1 MILRA
6 ALLLVLTGLL
16 AGCVSSG
23 TVDPLKT
30 DEGRQQARDAYIQL
44 GIGYLQQG
52 AAARAKTPL
61 RKALEIDPR
70 SADAHAA
77 LALVF
82 QTEMENDLADK
93 HYREALS
100 SRKDARILNNYGSF
114 LFEQKRYPEAMERF
128 SQAAEDNM
136 YPERAR
142 VFQNLGMTAL
152 QLGKREEAE
161 SYFSRSLRLD
171 GRQPRA
177 LLELAMMAYEDKQ
190 YVPAK
195 RYYDSFSQMSD
206 QTARSLLLGIRL
218 ANIHQD
224 RDTAAS
230 LALQLRRLYPG
241 TDEYKQYLRSN
252 DDRAAPRTGCTDGQQ
267 PWGNAAQGS

>member
-1 MILRA
+1 MLMNVRA
-6 ALLLVLTGLL
+6 ALLLLLTGLL

-23 TVDPLKT
+23 SVDPLKT

-52 AAARAKTPL
+52 TASRAKTPL
-61 RKALEIDPR
+61 RKALELDPR

-100 SRKDARILNNYGSF
+100 SRRDARILNNYGSF
-114 LFEQKRYPEAMERF
+114 LFEQKRYQEALERF
-128 SQAAEDNM
+128 SQAAEDNL

-152 QLGKREEAE
+152 KLGQREEAE
-161 SYFSRSLRLD
+161 RYFTRALRLD

-177 LLELAMMAYEDKQ
+177 LLELALMSYDDKQ

-195 RYYDSFSQMSD
+195 RYYDSFSQFSE
-206 QTARSLLLGIRL
+206 QSARSLLLGIRL

-230 LALQLRRLYPG
+230 LGLQLRRLYPG
-241 TDEYKQYLRSN
+241 TDEYKQFLSEQR
-252 DDRAAPRTGCTDGQQ
+252 
-267 PWGNAAQGS
+267 

>member
-1 MILRA
+1 MRRWHWY
-6 ALLLVLTGLL
+6 
-16 AGCVSSG
+16 SR
-23 TVDPLKT
+23 PKWKT
-30 DEGRQQARDAYIQL
+30 
-44 GIGYLQQG
+44 
-52 AAARAKTPL
+52 T
-61 RKALEIDPR
+61 
-70 SADAHAA
+70 
-77 LALVF
+77 
-82 QTEMENDLADK
+82 ADK

-100 SRKDARILNNYGSF
+100 NRKDARILNNYGSF

-128 SQAAEDNM
+128 SRAAEDNM

-206 QTARSLLLGIRL
+206 QTARSLLLGIRPPTS
-218 ANIHQD
+218 I
-224 RDTAAS
+224 RTAT
-230 LALQLRRLYPG
+230 RLPAG
-241 TDEYKQYLRSN
+241 
-252 DDRAAPRTGCTDGQQ
+252 AAVEAVVSRYG
-267 PWGNAAQGS
+267 